1 MEDVNFVTMPA
12 NYTAHAYSRYYSK
25 ELGRFYQL
33 AYVTPYPNELLELV
47 NSELSPYKE
56 VFTLSDL
63 DIMTVNADGSVR
75 SSTGYVEDSQATNT
89 NAYWRSLWEPKEEET
104 PAVG

>member
-1 MEDVNFVTMPA
+1 MWTTDLSFENILWFAKAAIVGGLKVEDVNFVTMPA

-47 NSELSPYKE
+47 NSE
-56 VFTLSDL
+56 
-63 DIMTVNADGSVR
+63 A
-75 SSTGYVEDSQATNT
+75 
-89 NAYWRSLWEPKEEET
+89 EPL
-104 PAVG
+104 